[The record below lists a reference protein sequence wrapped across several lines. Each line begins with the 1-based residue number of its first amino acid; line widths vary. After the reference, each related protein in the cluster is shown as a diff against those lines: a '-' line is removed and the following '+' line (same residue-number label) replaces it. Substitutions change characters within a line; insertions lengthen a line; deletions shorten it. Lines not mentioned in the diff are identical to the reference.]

1 MQPRSQAVFIP
12 PTWCRRLSSMESMS
26 SGDGYPQLR
35 TTVRQS
41 WLSRHGADDPRLGA
55 RPRPRPSTAIHPSPS
70 MEGEAVDAEL
80 RLGPPD
86 SGGASAVASES
97 KYVKVSVEGA
107 RYQRTVDLRAYGG
120 HAELRAALLGLAGQM
135 LGLGVTYEDN
145 DGDILLADD
154 LPWDMFVSDCRS
166 IRIMRRSTMM
176 TNS

>member
-12 PTWCRRLSSMESMS
+12 PTSRRRLPSMESVS

-35 TTVRQS
+35 TTVGQRG
-41 WLSRHGADDPRLGA
+41 LSRHGADDPRLGA
-55 RPRPRPSTAIHPSPS
+55 RPRPRPSRAIHPSPS

-86 SGGASAVASES
+86 SGGASAVAAES

-120 HAELRAALLGLAGQM
+120 HGELRAALLGLAGQM
-135 LGLGVTYEDN
+135 LDLAVAYEDN
-145 DGDILLADD
+145 DGDILLAGD

-166 IRIMRRSTMM
+166 VRIMRRST
-176 TNS
+176 TVTSS

>member
-1 MQPRSQAVFIP
+1 
-12 PTWCRRLSSMESMS
+12 MESVS

-35 TTVRQS
+35 TTVGQRG
-41 WLSRHGADDPRLGA
+41 LSRHGADDPRLGA
-55 RPRPRPSTAIHPSPS
+55 RPRPRPSRAVHPSPS

-86 SGGASAVASES
+86 SGGASAVAAES

-120 HAELRAALLGLAGQM
+120 HGELRAALLGLAGQM
-135 LGLGVTYEDN
+135 LDLAVAYEDN
-145 DGDILLADD
+145 DGDILLAGD

-166 IRIMRRSTMM
+166 VRIMRRST
-176 TNS
+176 TVTSS